1 MTSEEEMAKT
11 LIVFS
16 SKRGTTKCSAQLLK
30 DQLTD
35 GADLYPLS
43 DGGSVDLDAYDAVVI
58 GGSVYAGKTNKKLRQ
73 FVAEH
78 EEALLQKRVLA
89 LFLCGMEEGE
99 GMQKQ
104 LEQNYSQALRDKAV
118 AVSCFGGEFLFSQM
132 GVLTRSL
139 MRLAISRE
147 DIHKIDENAI
157 KEMAERINSALS

>member
-1 MTSEEEMAKT
+1 MAKT

-16 SKRGTTKCSAQLLK
+16 SKRGTTKCSAQMLK
-30 DQLTD
+30 DQLT
-35 GADLYPLS
+35 GGSDLHSLNE
-43 DGGSVDLDAYDAVVI
+43 GGSVDLSEYDAVVI
-58 GGSVYAGKTNKKLRQ
+58 GGSVYAGKINKKLRQ

-78 EEALLQKRVLA
+78 EEELLQKQVLA

-104 LEQNYSQALRDKAV
+104 IEQNYSQALRDKAAV
-118 AVSCFGGEFLFSQM
+118 VSCFGGEFLFSQM

-147 DIHKIDENAI
+147 DLHTIDEDAI

>member
-16 SKRGTTKCSAQLLK
+16 SKRGTTKCSAQLLR

-35 GADLYPLS
+35 GADLHSLNE
-43 DGGSVDLDAYDAVVI
+43 GASVDLSTYDAVVI

-78 EEALLQKRVLA
+78 EGELLEKRVLA

-104 LEQNYSQALRDKAV
+104 LEQNYSQALRDKAEV
-118 AVSCFGGEFLFSQM
+118 VSCFGGEFLFSQM
-132 GVLTRSL
+132 GLLTRSL
-139 MRLAISRE
+139 MRLAISR
-147 DIHKIDENAI
+147 DDVHKIDENAI
-157 KEMAERINSALS
+157 KEMAQRINSALS